1 MYSNDY
7 FMNLKSKLE
16 NGIVEQTK
24 LEVERKHLLKDFD
37 SAISDLN
44 LWKEERAR
52 KQQRQ
57 IPLKQVAKV
66 IEDEEEDPMLILAQQ

>member
-66 IEDEEEDPMLILAQQ
+66 I